1 MGLRDDK
8 LVESPKLLEDTKYP
22 MHAST
27 SHHVWAAFCSTWSA
41 RAQCVHL
48 HHWWPLVENSA
59 LHGRLRVSESRVW
72 RVAPAAQI
80 SAAPKGSSS
89 CVCCRRGRLTG
100 EGVYRILSQ
109 VAPAWDLYHAP
120 YQLKEGRTI
129 FPHLIF
135 FLPFESAVESEEYCW
150 L

>member
-8 LVESPKLLEDTKYP
+8 LVESPKLLEDTKDP

-89 CVCCRRGRLTG
+89 FVCVAEG
-100 EGVYRILSQ
+100 EGSQ
-109 VAPAWDLYHAP
+109 GRVCIVFY
-120 YQLKEGRTI
+120 LKLLLLEI
-129 FPHLIF
+129 SIMPHI
-135 FLPFESAVESEEYCW
+135 S
-150 L
+150 